1 MLNKENKSDAG
12 QQHSFTSLNL
22 RKKGSIT
29 ISRNSYGAQDGC
41 NSDTVTLMTMI
52 MNHAM
57 MTIMATTVMITR
69 RRTVIMATM
78 MIQYN
83 SNGNSDDDDDDNDDD
98 NDDDDDDDD
107 GDHDGREK
115 EKEE

>member
-29 ISRNSYGAQDGC
+29 ISSNSYGAQDGC

-69 RRTVIMATM
+69 RTTVIMVTM

-83 SNGNSDDDDDDNDDD
+83 NNGNSDDDDDHHHHHHHHHHH
-98 NDDDDDDDD
+98 
-107 GDHDGREK
+107 DHDGREK